1 MATRRP
7 IVLVSGVSSELPPGD
22 FVPGIDSTAQASGN
36 AALVLAA
43 TALASGNLGITNA
56 GIALASGNAGLDKGI
71 YTSEWNLGA
80 NGNNHYTFT
89 GPGFSGGEND
99 PLITLVR
106 GQQYKFTNTMNLHP
120 FRVQTTPSGSVGPQ
134 YNAGITNNDVLNGTL
149 IWNVQFDA
157 PNILYYQC
165 TTHNDMGGPFYILD
179 NGALSALASGNAA
192 LTNSATALASGN
204 AALVNSS
211 TALASGNAALTGLS
225 SKYDKVGG
233 AISGPVVVQSQSIG
247 PSTYVISSGVCR
259 LNFGAG
265 NNFEV
270 VLNAAT
276 STFATPVNASGGQ
289 TGAITL
295 RQDNTGT
302 RLVAYSGAWSFAS
315 NTAPTLTTTASGVDL
330 LAYYVVN
337 PARILA
343 VATLAYGSGTVS

>member
-7 IVLVSGVSSELPPGD
+7 IVLISGVSSELPPGD
-22 FVPGIDSTAQASGN
+22 LVPGIDSTAQASGN

-56 GIALASGNAGLDKGI
+56 
-71 YTSEWNLGA
+71 
-80 NGNNHYTFT
+80 
-89 GPGFSGGEND
+89 
-99 PLITLVR
+99 
-106 GQQYKFTNTMNLHP
+106 
-120 FRVQTTPSGSVGPQ
+120 
-134 YNAGITNNDVLNGTL
+134 
-149 IWNVQFDA
+149 
-157 PNILYYQC
+157 
-165 TTHNDMGGPFYILD
+165 
-179 NGALSALASGNAA
+179 
-192 LTNSATALASGN
+192 ATALASGN
-204 AALVNSS
+204 LGITNAATALASGNLGITNAATALASGNLGIINAA

-247 PSTYVISSGVCR
+247 PSTYVISSGVCL
-259 LNFGAG
+259 LNFGTG

-295 RQDNTGT
+295 RQDGTGT

-343 VATLAYGSGTVS
+343 VATLAYGSGTVRLPRRHPLYRRASSNPQQFHRSQCHYWATGSYRVHRHIWHQRVPPAVFR

>member
-7 IVLVSGVSSELPPGD
+7 IVLISGVSSELPPGD
-22 FVPGIDSTAQASGN
+22 LVPGIDSTAQASGN

-56 GIALASGNAGLDKGI
+56 ATALASGNLGITNAATALASGNAGLVVA
-71 YTSEWNLGA
+71 S
-80 NGNNHYTFT
+80 
-89 GPGFSGGEND
+89 
-99 PLITLVR
+99 R
-106 GQQYKFTNTMNLHP
+106 
-120 FRVQTTPSGSVGPQ
+120 
-134 YNAGITNNDVLNGTL
+134 
-149 IWNVQFDA
+149 
-157 PNILYYQC
+157 
-165 TTHNDMGGPFYILD
+165 
-179 NGALSALASGNAA
+179 ALASGN
-192 LTNSATALASGN
+192 LGITN
-204 AALVNSS
+204 AA

-225 SKYDKVGG
+225 NKYDKVGG

>member
-1 MATRRP
+1 
-7 IVLVSGVSSELPPGD
+7 
-22 FVPGIDSTAQASGN
+22 
-36 AALVLAA
+36 
-43 TALASGNLGITNA
+43 
-56 GIALASGNAGLDKGI
+56 
-71 YTSEWNLGA
+71 
-80 NGNNHYTFT
+80 
-89 GPGFSGGEND
+89 
-99 PLITLVR
+99 
-106 GQQYKFTNTMNLHP
+106 MNLHP
-120 FRVQTTPSGSVGPQ
+120 FRVQSTPNGSVGAQ
-134 YNAGITNNDVLNGTL
+134 YNAGITNNDVSNGTL

-157 PNILYYQC
+157 PNTLYYQC
-165 TTHNDMGGPFYILD
+165 TSHNAMGGPFYIVD

-204 AALVNSS
+204 AAL
-211 TALASGNAALTGLS
+211 TGLS
-225 SKYDKVGG
+225 GKYDKVGG

-247 PSTYVISSGVCR
+247 PSTYVISSGVCI

-295 RQDNTGT
+295 RQDDTGT

>member
-1 MATRRP
+1 MATRKP
-7 IVLVSGVSSELPPGD
+7 IVLISGVSSELPPGD

-43 TALASGNLGITNA
+43 TALVSGNLGITNA
-56 GIALASGNAGLDKGI
+56 GIALASGNAALDKAI
-71 YTSEWNLGA
+71 FTAEWILGA
-80 NGNNHYTFT
+80 DGNNDYTFT
-89 GPGFSGGEND
+89 GPGFSGAVND
-99 PLITLVR
+99 PLIYLIR
-106 GQQYKFTNTMNLHP
+106 GQQYKFTNNMNAHP
-120 FRVQTTPSGSVGPQ
+120 FRVQSTPNGSAGTP
-134 YNAGITNNDVLNGTL
+134 YNNGVTNNDVSNGTL
-149 IWNVQFDA
+149 FWNVHFDA
-157 PNILYYQC
+157 PNTLYYQC
-165 TTHNDMGGPFYILD
+165 TSHNNMGGPFYIVD
-179 NGALSALASGNAA
+179 NTANSAQASGNAA
-192 LTNSATALASGN
+192 LVNAASALASGN

-247 PSTYVISSGVCR
+247 PSTYVISSGVCI

>member
-7 IVLVSGVSSELPPGD
+7 IVLISGVSSELPPGD
-22 FVPGIDSTAQASGN
+22 LVPGIDSTAQASGN

-56 GIALASGNAGLDKGI
+56 ATALASGNLGITNAATALASGNLGITNAATALASGNAGLVVA
-71 YTSEWNLGA
+71 S
-80 NGNNHYTFT
+80 
-89 GPGFSGGEND
+89 
-99 PLITLVR
+99 
-106 GQQYKFTNTMNLHP
+106 Q
-120 FRVQTTPSGSVGPQ
+120 
-134 YNAGITNNDVLNGTL
+134 
-149 IWNVQFDA
+149 
-157 PNILYYQC
+157 
-165 TTHNDMGGPFYILD
+165 
-179 NGALSALASGNAA
+179 ALASGN
-192 LTNSATALASGN
+192 LGITN
-204 AALVNSS
+204 AA

-225 SKYDKVGG
+225 NKYDKVGG

-247 PSTYVISSGVCR
+247 PSTYVISSGVCI

-315 NTAPTLTTTASGVDL
+315 NTAPYFDYNS
-330 LAYYVVN
+330 
-337 PARILA
+337 
-343 VATLAYGSGTVS
+343 

>member
-56 GIALASGNAGLDKGI
+56 SI
-71 YTSEWNLGA
+71 
-80 NGNNHYTFT
+80 
-89 GPGFSGGEND
+89 
-99 PLITLVR
+99 
-106 GQQYKFTNTMNLHP
+106 
-120 FRVQTTPSGSVGPQ
+120 
-134 YNAGITNNDVLNGTL
+134 
-149 IWNVQFDA
+149 
-157 PNILYYQC
+157 
-165 TTHNDMGGPFYILD
+165 
-179 NGALSALASGNAA
+179 ALASGNAA

-204 AALVNSS
+204 AALTNSA

-225 SKYDKVGG
+225 SKYDNVGG

-247 PSTYVISSGVCR
+247 PSTYVISSGACI